1 MGVIGFDLRCS
12 DLGRVSRKLG
22 WPRKK
27 SKQKSNNNNA
37 QTLKFSDF
45 ERAVAIAPVAPMG
58 TMGAAP
64 VAFGLAV

>member
-27 SKQKSNNNNA
+27 SKYKLNA
-37 QTLKFSDF
+37 NDQTLRFSDF
-45 ERAVAIAPVAPMG
+45 ERAVAGTPVAPMG

-64 VAFGLAV
+64 VAFGMAV